1 MLCQYKNL
9 LGKPNQG
16 IHSLRI
22 GKNIIGKNGIAVFD
36 IGLAILLALII
47 SKLFNISFL
56 MALIYS
62 ILLGILLHRLFC
74 VETTIDQMLFNK

>member
-1 MLCQYKNL
+1 MLCRYKNL

-36 IGLAILLALII
+36 IFLTIFLALII
-47 SKLFNISFL
+47 SKLFNTSFL
-56 MALIYS
+56 MALVYS
-62 ILLGILLHRLFC
+62 ISLGILLHRLFC
-74 VETTIDQMLFNK
+74 VETTIDQMLFK